1 MKSTNHTPTDQKES
15 LNPEIKEKAKELF
28 DLIEEQLES
37 THPDIFNETVAE
49 EWGDF
54 LKDSTGFQELL
65 FSFKLAQ
72 TRYERAQ
79 YSIEEATWYM
89 KDDALSDLHQ
99 LTKRAV
105 EIVEIIEDDDSNLF
119 GLEWRMKEIKEL
131 GPDINA
137 LFSSEW
143 EQRAKS
149 YNEDIQKLQEEK

>member
-1 MKSTNHTPTDQKES
+1 MNNTNEKPTNQKES
-15 LNPEIKEKAKELF
+15 TLSPEIRKKAKELF

-54 LKDSTGFQELL
+54 LKESTGFQELL

-79 YSIEEATWYM
+79 YSIEKATWYM

-105 EIVEIIEDDDSNLF
+105 EIVEIIEDDDSLF

-131 GPDINA
+131 GPDINS
-137 LFSSEW
+137 LFCSEW
-143 EQRAKS
+143 ELRAKS
-149 YNEDIQKLQEEK
+149 YNEDIQKLQEAS